1 MSKSHI
7 IYRCHSCDRVFTQF
21 EATYSD
27 NHDVALCPICQRILR
42 VDADLSANPI
52 GLDFGLRLLGALA
65 RVIINAGIIE
75 TLQKKAAE
83 SETKLDDAACRT
95 AAVILQELAKL

>member
-7 IYRCHSCDRVFTQF
+7 IYRCHSCDRSFTPF
-21 EATYSD
+21 EASFTDSED
-27 NHDVALCPICQRILR
+27 FARCPICGRILR

-52 GLDFGLRLLGALA
+52 PLDFGLRLLGALA
-65 RVIINAGIIE
+65 RIVINAGTVE
-75 TLQKKAAE
+75 VLQKKAAE
-83 SETKLDDAACRT
+83 SKTPLDDAALRV

>member
-21 EATYSD
+21 EALYSD
-27 NHDVALCPICQRILR
+27 NGDAARCPICQRILR

-52 GLDFGLRLLGALA
+52 GLDFGLRLLGVLS
-65 RVIINAGIIE
+65 RILLNAGIVK
-75 TLQKKAAE
+75 TLEQKAAD
-83 SETKLDDAACRT
+83 SQTPVDDAALRV
-95 AAVILQELAKL
+95 ASVILQELAKL